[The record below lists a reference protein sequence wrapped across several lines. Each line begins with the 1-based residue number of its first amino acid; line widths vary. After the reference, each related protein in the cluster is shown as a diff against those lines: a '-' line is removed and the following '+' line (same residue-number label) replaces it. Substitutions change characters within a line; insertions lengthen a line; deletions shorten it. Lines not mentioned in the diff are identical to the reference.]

1 MISQK
6 IQKALQGSSAIRAM
20 FVEGNELAAR
30 VGRENVY
37 DFSLGNPAT
46 PAPAA
51 LNEAIKQLVDETDP
65 LVLHGYMDNAGYP
78 DVRQAVAEN
87 LNKRFGTAFTSH
99 NIVMTVGAAGGL
111 NIIFKTILDPG
122 DEVIVPMKGDDQ
134 EKVPEGAKCYD
145 WFFCTKPLP
154 KEEIGRKLGEK
165 V

>member
-65 LVLHGYMDNAGYP
+65 LVYMDIWTTP
-78 DVRQAVAEN
+78 VTRMSVRRLQ
-87 LNKRFGTAFTSH
+87 RT
-99 NIVMTVGAAGGL
+99 
-111 NIIFKTILDPG
+111 
-122 DEVIVPMKGDDQ
+122 
-134 EKVPEGAKCYD
+134 
-145 WFFCTKPLP
+145 
-154 KEEIGRKLGEK
+154 
-165 V
+165 

>member
-87 LNKRFGTAFTSH
+87 LNRRFGTAFTSH
-99 NIVMTVGAAGGL
+99 NIVMTVCL
-111 NIIFKTILDPG
+111 LYTSPSPRD
-122 DEVIVPMKGDDQ
+122 
-134 EKVPEGAKCYD
+134 
-145 WFFCTKPLP
+145 
-154 KEEIGRKLGEK
+154 
-165 V
+165 